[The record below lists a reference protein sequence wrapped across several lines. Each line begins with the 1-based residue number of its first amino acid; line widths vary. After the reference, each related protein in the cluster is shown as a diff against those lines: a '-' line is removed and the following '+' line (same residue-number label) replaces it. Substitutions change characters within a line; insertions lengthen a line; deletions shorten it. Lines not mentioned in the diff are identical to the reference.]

1 MKKLFFAA
9 LAASMSMGAF
19 AVSNPNMQ
27 VTPNEICLVQS
38 QQDDFKE
45 IPFDSLTEK
54 VKVVVGELGKSEDIL
69 KLEYSQSKKQT
80 RVTSTN
86 KETKEAKIVILDE
99 EGKPVA

>member
-9 LAASMSMGAF
+9 IAAVMSMGAF

-27 VTPNEICLVQS
+27 VASNGICMMQS

-54 VKVVVGELGKSEDIL
+54 VKVVVAELGKTENLL

-80 RVTSTN
+80 RVTSAN
-86 KETKEAKIVILDE
+86 KETKETKVTILDE
-99 EGKPVA
+99 EGKPVE